1 MPGYRVIELWDHEW
15 VSMKK
20 TNPEIREW
28 LAKQNLVEPIQVRDS
43 LYGGR
48 TNPLVLYY
56 KCKADEKINYDDIT
70 SLYPYVQ
77 KYMRYPVG
85 HPEIITEN
93 FKNFNSYFGIA
104 KCKILPPRNLNV
116 PVLPAKINNKL
127 IFTLCYQCAL
137 SQNIGYCIHTK
148 NERAITNTWPTP
160 EIQKAVSLGYKI
172 LKVYEVYHY
181 AETEQYD
188 PVTKTGGIFTPY
200 IDAALKSKQEA
211 SGYPDNVKTEADKD
225 KYIEDYY
232 KHEGVQLEKD
242 NIKKNPGMRTLAKL
256 RLNCLWV
263 TLKCCCLKRKIQ
275 Y

>member
-1 MPGYRVIELWDHEW
+1 
-15 VSMKK
+15 
-20 TNPEIREW
+20 
-28 LAKQNLVEPIQVRDS
+28 
-43 LYGGR
+43 
-48 TNPLVLYY
+48 
-56 KCKADEKINYDDIT
+56 
-70 SLYPYVQ
+70 
-77 KYMRYPVG
+77 MRYPVG

-200 IDAALKSKQEA
+200 IDAALKSKQEE
-211 SGYPDNVKTEADKD
+211 SGYPDNNRSRQ
-225 KYIEDYY
+225 
-232 KHEGVQLEKD
+232 G
-242 NIKKNPGMRTLAKL
+242 
-256 RLNCLWV
+256 
-263 TLKCCCLKRKIQ
+263 
-275 Y
+275 